1 MKFNKMKLTVV
12 PVLIILALVL
22 FAVILMVEK
31 PSLVPASKS
40 VSVSAEG
47 GTGDFFMPQDPE
59 AQVAVFAKLFELYGE
74 DHPEKLEE
82 YPMTW
87 NFAREVSEEEKEI
100 RLKVVDMAKKWLGV
114 KEADGSHQAIVD
126 VYNGHT
132 PLARD
137 YAANYEDSWCS
148 IFASVVSIQC
158 GLTDI
163 IPTECGCEPHIELFK
178 EMGCWE
184 EADDYVPLPGDL
196 IFYHWEC
203 EDEGNCVAWSDHVG
217 VVVGTAGDFIKVIEG
232 NYGDAVG
239 YHTIWVD
246 HQEIRG
252 YGLPNYS

>member
-1 MKFNKMKLTVV
+1 MQKIEKQLRIVV
-12 PVLIILALVL
+12 AIVLGVVFLALL
-22 FAVILMVEK
+22 LWFSFQIAL
-31 PSLVPASKS
+31 LNANWGYART
-40 VSVSAEG
+40 VS
-47 GTGDFFMPQDPE
+47 
-59 AQVAVFAKLFELYGE
+59 
-74 DHPEKLEE
+74 H
-82 YPMTW
+82 
-87 NFAREVSEEEKEI
+87 EEEAL
-100 RLKVVDMAKKWLGV
+100 RQQVVTTAESWLGRN
-114 KEADGSHQAIVD
+114 ETDGSHEAIID
-126 VYNGHT
+126 LYNSHT
-132 PLARD
+132 PLARS